1 MSGKKYSFS
10 KEIAE
15 SLGITE
21 AIILDFFQ
29 NNRENFSLS
38 ILKDEFRFLD
48 VSQIENSYQKLDN
61 LGLFNNIPAKV
72 NASNPDESM
81 NFYPSEDLVK
91 QAFNLGIEE
100 DFLGDQLPSF
110 NLFWKGK
117 DLKPHLKESKFLQYA
132 LKNWREKEKIEYTIR
147 TIRSLLNSSKDPDL
161 KQLKINFKVI
171 DHNSN
176 NGNLAS
182 IEKVFTEFNEKYS
195 LINLDVSKFINK
207 IEKTNQRGESVTD
220 NQISNMANIHQS
232 LLEAK
237 KCEDLIYFVED
248 DYIHKKESLKEM
260 IFTYERLAS
269 QINNEIIICPTDYPY
284 LYAKSEMTQNFL
296 GQNYHWRKVN
306 ETLCTFL
313 TSKKMIEKYWDKYVS
328 MCEKEHAP
336 FEKPLH
342 DIYEKELCISPIP
355 SLALHFT
362 NVNSIFGLSPN
373 VNWKKVW
380 DQNEN

>member
-1 MSGKKYSFS
+1 MKNINNPNKTGFFKKILIKLSRKLGYEIIDQNNFELVTSGKKINENLS
-10 KEIAE
+10 
-15 SLGITE
+15 SLGNKSINLPLGEVKITRKVQ
-21 AIILDFFQ
+21 ALDIIIRTCASVSMLTQ
-29 NNRENFSLS
+29 NKSR
-38 ILKDEFRFLD
+38 
-48 VSQIENSYQKLDN
+48 
-61 LGLFNNIPAKV
+61 LF
-72 NASNPDESM
+72 
-81 NFYPSEDLVK
+81 
-91 QAFNLGIEE
+91 
-100 DFLGDQLPSF
+100 
-110 NLFWKGK
+110 
-117 DLKPHLKESKFLQYA
+117 
-132 LKNWREKEKIEYTIR
+132 EKEKIEYTIR

-161 KQLKINFKVI
+161 KQLKINFKII
-171 DHNSN
+171 DHNSTSE
-176 NGNLAS
+176 NLAA
-182 IEKVFTEFNEKYS
+182 IENVFKEFSKEYS
-195 LINLDVSKFINK
+195 LISLDVSKFINN

-269 QINNEIIICPTDYPY
+269 QINNEIILCPTDYPY

-313 TSKKMIEKYWDKYVS
+313 TSKQMIEKYWDKYVS

-342 DIYEKELCISPIP
+342 DIYKKELCISPIP

-373 VNWKKVW
+373 VNWKKIW
-380 DQNEN
+380 DQNGN

>member
-1 MSGKKYSFS
+1 MKNIKNSNKPSFFKKLFIKISRKLGY
-10 KEIAE
+10 EI
-15 SLGITE
+15 I
-21 AIILDFFQ
+21 DQ
-29 NNRENFSLS
+29 NNFEIVTSNKKIDEHLSVLGHKSINLPLGEVKITREV
-38 ILKDEFRFLD
+38 KALD
-48 VSQIENSYQKLDN
+48 IIIRTCASVNMLTQNKSR
-61 LGLFNNIPAKV
+61 LF
-72 NASNPDESM
+72 D
-81 NFYPSEDLVK
+81 
-91 QAFNLGIEE
+91 
-100 DFLGDQLPSF
+100 
-110 NLFWKGK
+110 
-117 DLKPHLKESKFLQYA
+117 
-132 LKNWREKEKIEYTIR
+132 KEKIEYTTK

-161 KQLKINFKVI
+161 EQLEINFKVI
-171 DHNSN
+171 DHNSTAE
-176 NGNLAS
+176 NLAAIDS
-182 IEKVFTEFNEKYS
+182 VFGEFSKKYS
-195 LINLDVSKFINK
+195 LINLDVSKFISK
-207 IEKTNQRGESVTD
+207 IDKTNQRGEKVTD

-248 DYIHKKESLKEM
+248 DYIHKKDTLKEM
-260 IFTYERLAS
+260 VFTYERLAS
-269 QINNEIIICPTDYPY
+269 QTNSEIILCPADYPY

-313 TSKKMIEKYWDKYVS
+313 TSKQMIEKYWDKYVS

-342 DIYEKELCISPIP
+342 DIYKKELCISPIP

-380 DQNEN
+380 NQNEN